1 MPGFAKITQ
10 IMINIL
16 IADDHSVVREGLK
29 QIISGNT
36 DMTVLAEAGNGNE
49 AIEKIRKNPISVAI
63 LDISMPGKNGLD
75 TVKEIKVI
83 RPDLPVLILSMY
95 PEEQYALRF
104 FRAGASGYLTKKS
117 APEELVNAIRTVSK
131 GKKYVSPSLAEKL
144 VGELDITTEK
154 PLHSSL
160 SDREFQVLCLIA
172 SGKTSGEIAEELFLS
187 VKTVST
193 YRARILE
200 KLRLKN
206 TAELINYAIQN
217 QLVE

>member
-1 MPGFAKITQ
+1 
-10 IMINIL
+10 
-16 IADDHSVVREGLK
+16 
-29 QIISGNT
+29 
-36 DMTVLAEAGNGNE
+36 MTVLAEACTGNE

-75 TVKEIKVI
+75 TLKELKVMH
-83 RPDLPVLILSMY
+83 PDLPVLILSMY

-117 APEELVNAIRTVSK
+117 APEELVNAIRTVSR
-131 GKKYVSPSLAEKL
+131 GKKYVSPVLAEKL
-144 VGELDITTEK
+144 IGELDVTNEK
-154 PLHSSL
+154 PLHSAL
-160 SDREFQVLCLIA
+160 SDREFQVLCLMA

-187 VKTVST
+187 VKTIST

>member
-1 MPGFAKITQ
+1 
-10 IMINIL
+10 MINIL

-29 QIISGNT
+29 QIISGNA
-36 DMTVLAEAGNGNE
+36 DMTVLAEACSGNE

-75 TVKEIKVI
+75 TLKELKVMH
-83 RPDLPVLILSMY
+83 PDLPVLILSMY

-117 APEELVNAIRTVSK
+117 APEELVNAIRTVSR
-131 GKKYVSPSLAEKL
+131 GKKDVSPVLAEKL
-144 VGELDITTEK
+144 IGELDVTNEK
-154 PLHSSL
+154 PLHSAL
-160 SDREFQVLCLIA
+160 SDREFQVLCLMA

-187 VKTVST
+187 VKTIST

>member
-1 MPGFAKITQ
+1 
-10 IMINIL
+10 MINIL

-29 QIISGNT
+29 QIISGNA
-36 DMTVLAEAGNGNE
+36 DMTVLAEACSGNE
-49 AIEKIRKNPISVAI
+49 AIEKIRKNPVSVAI

-75 TVKEIKVI
+75 TLKEIKVI
-83 RPDLPVLILSMY
+83 HPDLPVLILSMY

-117 APEELVNAIRTVSK
+117 APEELINAIRTVSK

-144 VGELDITTEK
+144 VGELDITTDK

-172 SGKTSGEIAEELFLS
+172 SGKTSGEIAGELFLS
-187 VKTVST
+187 VKTIST

>member
-1 MPGFAKITQ
+1 
-10 IMINIL
+10 MINIL

-29 QIISGNT
+29 QIISGNA
-36 DMTVLAEAGNGNE
+36 DMTVLAEACSGNE

-75 TVKEIKVI
+75 TLKELKVI
-83 RPDLPVLILSMY
+83 HPNLPVLILSMY

-117 APEELVNAIRTVSK
+117 APEELVNAIRIVSK
-131 GKKYVSPSLAEKL
+131 GKKYVSPVLAEKL
-144 VGELDITTEK
+144 IGELDVTNEK
-154 PLHSSL
+154 PLHSAL
-160 SDREFQVLCLIA
+160 SDREFQVLCLLA

-187 VKTVST
+187 VKTIST